1 MKKYPIIGFYGYW
14 VILTYLALVSAVTG
28 ICFAISG
35 NPDAAV
41 ICMVLSGI
49 CDTFDGT
56 VARTA
61 KRSPIEKNFGI
72 QIDSLADVISF
83 GVLPAAVSYSLY
95 DCSGSHSIP
104 GMVVTMAV
112 AALYV
117 LCALIRLAY
126 FNVTEEEMTSRGEK
140 RTYYEGLPVTISA
153 LILSVSYAILGGLP
167 QINVIFTSLLFLLA
181 CAFVSRFRIPK
192 FKLKYMV
199 ILGFAGL
206 GVIIAALVCRGIL

>member
-1 MKKYPIIGFYGYW
+1 MKKFPIIGFYGYW
-14 VILTYLALVSAVTG
+14 VVLTYLAMVSAVTG
-28 ICFAISG
+28 ICLSIG
-35 NPDAAV
+35 GRPGAAV
-41 ICMVLSGI
+41 ICMVIAGI

-61 KRSPIEKNFGI
+61 KRTQTEKNFGI

-83 GVLPAAVSYSLY
+83 GVLPAAISYGLY
-95 DCSGSHSIP
+95 EYSGSHGALMTVI
-104 GMVVTMAV
+104 TMAV
-112 AALYV
+112 AGLYV

-153 LILSVSYAILGGLP
+153 LILSVTYAVCGGLP
-167 QINVIFTSLLFLLA
+167 QISTIFTGLLFVMA
-181 CAFVSRFRIPK
+181 IAFVSKFRLPK

-199 ILGFAGL
+199 MLGFAGL
-206 GVIIAALVCRGIL
+206 AVIIVALVCRGIL

>member
-1 MKKYPIIGFYGYW
+1 MKKSPIIGFYGYW
-14 VILTYLALVSAVTG
+14 VVLTYLAMISAVAG
-28 ICFAISG
+28 ICLSIG
-35 NPDAAV
+35 GRPGMAV
-41 ICMVLSGI
+41 ICMVVAGI

-61 KRSPIEKNFGI
+61 KRTQIEKNFGI

-83 GVLPAAVSYSLY
+83 GVLPAAVSYGLY
-95 DCSGSHSIP
+95 DCSGSRSALMSVI
-104 GMVVTMAV
+104 TMAV
-112 AALYV
+112 AGLYV

-140 RTYYEGLPVTISA
+140 RTYYEGLPVTISS
-153 LILSVSYAILGGLP
+153 LILSVTYAVCGGLP
-167 QINVIFTSLLFLLA
+167 QINLIFTGLLFVLA
-181 CAFVSRFRIPK
+181 LAFVSRVRIPK

>member
-1 MKKYPIIGFYGYW
+1 MKKSPIVGFYGYW
-14 VILTYLALVSAVTG
+14 VYLTYLALVSAVAG
-28 ICFAISG
+28 ICLAIG
-35 NPDAAV
+35 GRPGAAV
-41 ICMVLSGI
+41 ICMVICGI

-61 KRSPIEKNFGI
+61 KRTPIEKNFGI

-83 GVLPAAVSYSLY
+83 GVLPAAISYGLY
-95 DCSGSHSIP
+95 DCSGSHSLP
-104 GMVVTMAV
+104 GMVLTMAV
-112 AALYV
+112 AGLYV

-153 LILSVSYAILGGLP
+153 LILSVSYAVLGGLP
-167 QINVIFTSLLFLLA
+167 RIHIIFTCLLFVLA
-181 CAFVSRFRIPK
+181 LAFVSRFRIPK

>member
-1 MKKYPIIGFYGYW
+1 MKKSPIIGFYGYW
-14 VILTYLALVSAVTG
+14 VILTYLALISAVAG

-35 NPDAAV
+35 YPDTAV
-41 ICMVLSGI
+41 ICMVISGV

-61 KRSPIEKNFGI
+61 KRTPIEKNFGI

-83 GVLPAAVSYSLY
+83 GVLPAAISYCLY
-95 DCSGSHSIP
+95 DCFGSHTP
-104 GMVVTMAV
+104 LMTVLTVAV
-112 AALYV
+112 AGLYV

-140 RTYYEGLPVTISA
+140 RTYYEGLPVTISS
-153 LILSVSYAILGGLP
+153 LILSVSYAVLGGLP
-167 QINVIFTSLLFLLA
+167 QISTIFTGLLLVLA
-181 CAFVSRFRIPK
+181 CAFVSRFHIPK

-199 ILGFAGL
+199 ILGFTGL
-206 GVIIAALVCRGIL
+206 GVIILALVCRGIL